1 MFAYNL
7 TMSDFDNDTCWFWI
21 KRNDE
26 WDNNKIGCS
35 PVYTCREGKIA
46 TYDFNLPMHTSLV
59 MIRTNQTLC
68 VMTAKL
74 LYRTSQHCINA
85 VFIHDF

>member
-26 WDNNKIGCS
+26 WDDNTTGCS
-35 PVYTCREGKIA
+35 PVYTCREGKIV
-46 TYDFNLPMHTSLV
+46 TYDFNLTIHTSLV
-59 MIRTNQTLC
+59 MIRTDQTKAQTNSGFQYSNIRL
-68 VMTAKL
+68 VL
-74 LYRTSQHCINA
+74 
-85 VFIHDF
+85 